1 MKNET
6 MNFDDQ
12 LIVTLKVFELKSII
26 KTTIKETLAEYL
38 NQQNNHQ
45 KEKAIET
52 ILLPRKTVAKIF
64 SISTVSLDKW
74 QRNGLLPN
82 PIKQGSRVY
91 YLKSEIDELIIKRK
105 RKYHGE

>member
-6 MNFDDQ
+6 MNVDDQ
-12 LIVTLKVFELKSII
+12 LIVTLKVFELRSII
-26 KTTIKETLAEYL
+26 KATIKETLGEYIT
-38 NQQNNHQ
+38 QQNDHQ
-45 KEKAIET
+45 KEKASET
-52 ILLPRKTVAKIF
+52 ILIPRKTVAKLF

-105 RKYHGE
+105 RKHYGE